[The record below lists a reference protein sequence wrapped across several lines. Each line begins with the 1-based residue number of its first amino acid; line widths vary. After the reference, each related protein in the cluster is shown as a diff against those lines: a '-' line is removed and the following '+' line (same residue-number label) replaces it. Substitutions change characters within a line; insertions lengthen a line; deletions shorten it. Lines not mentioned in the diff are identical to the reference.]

1 MKKSAINHSDT
12 NPVQRIL
19 AAAKHCYLR
28 NGLNETGMREIA
40 DEAGIAR
47 STLYRYF
54 PTRNDVLIATIKE
67 DMLDANDLIHKK
79 VDHLNDPAD
88 LIVEG
93 LLLALKEIPKRP
105 LLNAIFVSDE
115 DAKQR
120 RVVWGSGSFI
130 GFGEELM
137 AYVVQPAI
145 ESGLLQDKVK
155 PEILIEWVYRILLSF
170 LTLPSNA
177 IKDEKTLRTTL
188 HALLIPVLLH

>member
-1 MKKSAINHSDT
+1 MKKPPSSRPDID
-12 NPVQRIL
+12 PVKRIL
-19 AAAKHCYLR
+19 AAAKQCYLR

-40 DEAGIAR
+40 VQAGVAR

-79 VDHLNDPAD
+79 VDHFNDPAD

-93 LLLALKEIPKRP
+93 LLLALQEIPKRP
-105 LLNAIFVSDE
+105 LLNAVFVSDK

-120 RVVWGSGSFI
+120 RAVWGSDSFI

-137 AYVVQPAI
+137 AHVVQPAI

-177 IKDEKTLRTTL
+177 IKDDKTLRITL
-188 HALLIPVLLH
+188 HALLIPVLLR